1 MELDIILRI
10 LNQRYKSESHQNVVV
25 IQGETLDE
33 ITKGVREASR
43 AEPPDPTMFR
53 DWRNGNNLAKGMEKQ
68 QEEKQEKNQESV
80 VSQSPMQRVL
90 LRLSVAD
97 RSNEILI
104 LINTLSTLFRKKQSW
119 RLTEEIS
126 V

>member
-1 MELDIILRI
+1 MVSLELDIILRI

-80 VSQSPMQRVL
+80 VSGKKSKEVFPREGGSGLTQML
-90 LRLSVAD
+90 LVGGVMGRLRIDV
-97 RSNEILI
+97 RYNNME
-104 LINTLSTLFRKKQSW
+104 R
-119 RLTEEIS
+119 
-126 V
+126 

>member
-33 ITKGVREASR
+33 ITKGVKEASR

-80 VSQSPMQRVL
+80 VSGKKSKEVFPREGGSGLTQML
-90 LRLSVAD
+90 LVGGVMGRLRIDV
-97 RSNEILI
+97 RYNNME
-104 LINTLSTLFRKKQSW
+104 R
-119 RLTEEIS
+119 
-126 V
+126 

>member
-1 MELDIILRI
+1 MVSMELDIILRI

-80 VSQSPMQRVL
+80 VSGKKSKEVFPREGGSGLTQML
-90 LRLSVAD
+90 LVGGVMGRLRIDV
-97 RSNEILI
+97 RYNNME
-104 LINTLSTLFRKKQSW
+104 R
-119 RLTEEIS
+119 
-126 V
+126 